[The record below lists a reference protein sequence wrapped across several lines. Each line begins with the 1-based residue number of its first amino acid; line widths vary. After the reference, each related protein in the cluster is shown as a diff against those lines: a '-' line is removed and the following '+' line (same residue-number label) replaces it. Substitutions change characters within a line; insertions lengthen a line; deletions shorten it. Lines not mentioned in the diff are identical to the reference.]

1 MIVFDGGAGWC
12 KKAGQGMVLAAT
24 GCRRF
29 KPTEEM
35 ECIVKKQDLVFAACL
50 VLFFSPFFMCRT
62 VQEFYLTAVREHAL
76 LMSFAKFAVLATLG
90 EIIGLRISR
99 RVYYQRGFG
108 VLPRALVWGFLG
120 VGIKMAFVIFSVG
133 APAFVSKYVV
143 ALPADILSQPFSGL
157 KLLTVFTISVT
168 LNLIFAPVFM
178 TLHRVTDTHIMA
190 TGGTLRGFFSP
201 IDCSRI
207 LQNID
212 WSVMWGFVF
221 KKTLPFFW
229 IPAHTIT
236 FLLPPQHRVL
246 FAALLG
252 VVLGVILAFASLAK
266 SRQPEAV

>member
-1 MIVFDGGAGWC
+1 
-12 KKAGQGMVLAAT
+12 
-24 GCRRF
+24 
-29 KPTEEM
+29 
-35 ECIVKKQDLVFAACL
+35 
-50 VLFFSPFFMCRT
+50 
-62 VQEFYLTAVREHAL
+62 
-76 LMSFAKFAVLATLG
+76 
-90 EIIGLRISR
+90 
-99 RVYYQRGFG
+99 
-108 VLPRALVWGFLG
+108 
-120 VGIKMAFVIFSVG
+120 
-133 APAFVSKYVV
+133 
-143 ALPADILSQPFSGL
+143 
-157 KLLTVFTISVT
+157 
-168 LNLIFAPVFM
+168 M
-178 TLHRVTDTHIMA
+178 TLHRITDTHIIA